1 VYLRLYNT
9 RLLIPLLSTT
19 TGQQQQQ
26 QQPAAAQQQQHKQRN
41 TTNASVEDSLEEST
55 ASDAPL
61 VGGGESPNGQE
72 EVTCQCQFCGKYD
85 AAFTDEKL
93 DMHYWQSC
101 PMLMGCAEC
110 GQVIEISALPEHLL
124 DECQV
129 RVRYFSANVS
139 RKYKPCALTP
149 QCFELCQRVL
159 LDAYELATAITVAR
173 NGSS

>member
-1 VYLRLYNT
+1 MYAAEFLLTQYLCYRT
-9 RLLIPLLSTT
+9 RNARNLLISLSTT
-19 TGQQQQQ
+19 TGQQQQS
-26 QQPAAAQQQQHKQRN
+26 AAAATQQQHKQRT
-41 TTNASVEDSLEEST
+41 TTNVEDSLEEST

-61 VGGGESPNGQE
+61 AGGGESPNGQE

-129 RVRYFSANVS
+129 RNCYF
-139 RKYKPCALTP
+139 L
-149 QCFELCQRVL
+149 
-159 LDAYELATAITVAR
+159 
-173 NGSS
+173 